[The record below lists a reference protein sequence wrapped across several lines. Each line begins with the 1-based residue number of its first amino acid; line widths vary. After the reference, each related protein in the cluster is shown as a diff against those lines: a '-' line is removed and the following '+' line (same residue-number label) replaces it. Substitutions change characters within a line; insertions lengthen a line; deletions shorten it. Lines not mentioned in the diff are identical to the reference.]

1 MVDALRLLHDA
12 LVPGGKVVDT
22 QPLSPRPA
30 VFTAGR
36 RIGSLDMREWLRTI
50 ASVDAEVEQ
59 VLAERVFALDA
70 EKRLFVTDSFD
81 SGSECLDEV
90 QEWAGTKL
98 PQELEA
104 EIREAGAPVSVEQE
118 VRLRLLAKPA

>member
-22 QPLSPRPA
+22 QPLLPRPG

-36 RIGSLDMREWLRTI
+36 RIGSLDMREWSRTI
-50 ASVDAEVEQ
+50 ASADAEVER
-59 VLAERVFALDA
+59 VLAEGVFALDA
-70 EKRLFVTDSFD
+70 EGRFVVTDSFD
-81 SGSECLDEV
+81 TGPECVDEV

-98 PQELEA
+98 PHSLEA
-104 EIREAGAPVSVEQE
+104 KIRESEAPVSVEQE